1 MSQWDS
7 TLHNKSNWTRAVSV
21 QFLTDRVVPSSVVLG
36 PVPPSSVLFPPV
48 SSNLIWSRFLFT
60 NDFSKMSTV
69 CGEQLDI
76 TKPSI
81 VIHKGELQSCKFKQ
95 QLFHFSI
102 SELWS
107 SCRNSNYWISQNEW
121 KRVPILF
128 ILWHQSPRHFPNWKI
143 RRQITAAKAP

>member
-21 QFLTDRVVPSSVVLG
+21 QFLTDRVVPSSVV
-36 PVPPSSVLFPPV
+36 PSSVLFPPV

-60 NDFSKMSTV
+60 TV

-81 VIHKGELQSCKFKQ
+81 VIHKGELQYCKFKQ